1 MAARKITATRNI
13 LNPDEIHFDLLGVLG
28 CSLASL
34 VVPWRPFFLLLLFAF
49 TADD

>member
-28 CSLASL
+28 SSWASL
-34 VVPWRPFFLLLLFAF
+34 FSAVAVRFYS
-49 TADD
+49 